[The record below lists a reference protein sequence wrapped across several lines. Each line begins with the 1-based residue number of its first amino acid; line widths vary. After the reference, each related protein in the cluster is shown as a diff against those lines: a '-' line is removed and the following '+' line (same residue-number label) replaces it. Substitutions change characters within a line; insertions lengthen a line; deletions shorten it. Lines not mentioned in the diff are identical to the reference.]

1 MIQECLVV
9 EFTVT
14 GNDCPV
20 VEATADHD
28 VVVDEAP
35 PAHRDDERTL
45 LQFHAEGEVEDFAET
60 LDESDDID
68 YLQVADGGS
77 VAQCRCLLHDECV
90 LRVLT
95 TAGFMPHE
103 IRIVDGTE
111 RFRGSVV
118 GRDVLKEVI
127 GTAQQLG
134 NVELDRVA
142 QVTTGANHD
151 RGLDATI
158 ESSLTKQQREALVAA
173 LEHGYF
179 EVPRGATATEVA
191 DDLGISKSSF
201 LGRLKR
207 AQQTV
212 FKQLLAG
219 TG

>member
-1 MIQECLVV
+1 MIDESLVV

-20 VEATADHD
+20 VEATADND
-28 VVVDEAP
+28 VVVDENP
-35 PAHRDDERTL
+35 PAHRDDDRTL
-45 LQFHAEGEVEDFAET
+45 LHFHAEGEVDEFVDQ
-60 LDESDDID
+60 LDEEDEID
-68 YLQVADGGS
+68 YLQVTEGGS

-118 GRDVLKEVI
+118 GRDVLRDVI
-127 GTAQQLG
+127 QTAQQLG
-134 NVELDRVA
+134 NVKLERVAEITAGRAADQELD
-142 QVTTGANHD
+142 T
-151 RGLDATI
+151 TI

-173 LEHGYF
+173 LDQGYF
-179 EVPRGATATEVA
+179 DVPRGATATDVA
-191 DDLGISKSSF
+191 DQLGISKSSF
-201 LGRLKR
+201 LGRIKR

-212 FKQLLAG
+212 FEQLLAG
-219 TG
+219 AG